1 MPLGFGRAGPDSW
14 VGIACRQGTRYGTPA
29 AAAVPSTRLG
39 KHCVSL
45 GNAASAGCSRL
56 GREGSGGMAKLNA
69 EVMSPTVLFRQALM
83 LGTGT
88 LNRLEMVLCDIDLRR
103 RHQ

>member
-1 MPLGFGRAGPDSW
+1 
-14 VGIACRQGTRYGTPA
+14 
-29 AAAVPSTRLG
+29 
-39 KHCVSL
+39 
-45 GNAASAGCSRL
+45 
-56 GREGSGGMAKLNA
+56 MAKLNA

>member
-1 MPLGFGRAGPDSW
+1 LPAGRAP
-14 VGIACRQGTRYGTPA
+14 GTGLLPPRRFPN
-29 AAAVPSTRLG
+29 TRLG

-45 GNAASAGCSRL
+45 GSAASAGCSRL
-56 GREGSGGMAKLNA
+56 GREGSGGTAKLNA

-88 LNRLEMVLCDIDLRR
+88 LNRLEMNFSVEVWSKTSLTLVGPGCAEK
-103 RHQ
+103 